1 MPRRNESRAMIVTVE
16 PSGWIS
22 TVEEEMQFVLDRH
35 QRIALRKRESY
46 LRRRE
51 AREYLESLGQT
62 QETRDGDQL
71 PEGRED
77 VRDVDARR
85 EREEY
90 EGERR
95 RR

>member
-22 TVEEEMQFVLDRH
+22 TADEEMEFVLDRH

-62 QETRDGDQL
+62 QDSRQDQL